1 MATTVTKPLTETA
14 SGTVKPKPMISPW
27 LWLFLVAM
35 IFANIGGNMYG
46 PLMPLYL
53 KELNASVAQVGLFFT
68 ISQII
73 PLALQ
78 ILGGWISDSIG
89 RLRAIAIGSVVGV
102 LAFVPLV
109 LANVW
114 PWLLLAEGLGAVTR
128 ALVGPSFDAFVAE
141 HSTEENRARVFG
153 VTQAIFMIVSVVGPP
168 LGGWLVQVYGFKMML
183 VLAGLFYL
191 VATLIRVGMAR
202 EAAKGHEAH
211 PAPLS
216 FAGLKSN
223 LGTVF
228 GMVTAGGLLTWIL
241 LTDGVRDTS
250 FALSMNLFPLYM
262 QEIGGLTY
270 FQIGLTNAIF
280 GIFMMITTIPAGW
293 LSDKMGE
300 RVGIAL
306 GFTLIAS
313 SLILLVYAAGFGL
326 TAFAVGW
333 ALAGVGVGLL
343 TPAYQ
348 SLMSKAL
355 PKEVRGTGFGLL
367 STSLGIFSLP
377 APAIGAQLWERV
389 SPRFPFLVTAVV
401 AYLSVIPVWLKFKL
415 PRKEEDGQRMESG
428 QAD

>member
-1 MATTVTKPLTETA
+1 
-14 SGTVKPKPMISPW
+14 MISPW

-53 KELNASVAQVGLFFT
+53 TELKASVAQVGWFFT

-73 PLALQ
+73 PLLLQ

-89 RLRAIAIGSVVGV
+89 RLRAIAIGSTVGV
-102 LAFVPLV
+102 FVFIPLV
-109 LANVW
+109 LANTW
-114 PWLLLAEGLGAVTR
+114 QWLLLAEAFGAVTR

-153 VTQAIFMIVSVVGPP
+153 VTQAIFMIVSVVGPV
-168 LGGWLVQVYGFKMML
+168 LGGWLAQDYGFKAML
-183 VLAGLFYL
+183 ILAGVFYF
-191 VATLIRVGMAR
+191 VATIIRIGMAR
-202 EAAKGHEAH
+202 EAARGHESH
-211 PAPLS
+211 PQTLS
-216 FAGLKSN
+216 LVSLKAN

-228 GMVTAGGLLTWIL
+228 GMVMAGGVLTWIL

-262 QEIGGLTY
+262 QDIGGLTY
-270 FQIGLTNAIF
+270 LQIGLTSSIF
-280 GIFMMITTIPAGW
+280 GVFMMITTIPAGW
-293 LSDKMGE
+293 LADKKGE

-306 GFTLIAS
+306 GFILIS
-313 SLILLVYAAGFGL
+313 ISLVELVYAAGMGL
-326 TAFAVGW
+326 VGFAIGW
-333 ALAGVGVGLL
+333 ALAGIGVGLL
-343 TPAYQ
+343 TPAYS

-389 SPRFPFLVTAVV
+389 SPRFPFLVTAAV
-401 AYLSVIPVWLKFKL
+401 AFLSVIPVWLKFKL
-415 PRKEEDGQRMESG
+415 PKKEENGA
-428 QAD
+428 QA

>member
-1 MATTVTKPLTETA
+1 MKMTATVE
-14 SGTVKPKPMISPW
+14 SVKPKPMISAW
-27 LWLFLVAM
+27 LWLFLIAM

-53 KELNASVAQVGLFFT
+53 TELKASVAQVGWFFT

-73 PLALQ
+73 PLLLQ

-89 RLRAIAIGSVVGV
+89 RLRAIAIGSTVGV
-102 LAFVPLV
+102 FVFIPLV
-109 LANVW
+109 LANTW
-114 PWLLLAEGLGAVTR
+114 QWLLLAEALGAITR

-141 HSTEENRARVFG
+141 HSTEQNRARVFG
-153 VTQAIFMIVSVVGPP
+153 VTQAVFMIVSVVGPV
-168 LGGWLVQVYGFKMML
+168 LGGWLVDAYGFKIML
-183 VLAGLFYL
+183 ILAGLFYF
-191 VATLIRVGMAR
+191 VATIIRIGMAR
-202 EAAKGHEAH
+202 EAAKGHEAN
-211 PAPLS
+211 PQTLS
-216 FAGLKSN
+216 LVSLKAN

-228 GMVTAGGLLTWIL
+228 GMVMAGGVLTWIL

-262 QEIGGLTY
+262 QDIGGLTY
-270 FQIGLTNAIF
+270 FQIGLTSSIF
-280 GIFMMITTIPAGW
+280 GLTMMITTIPAGW
-293 LSDKMGE
+293 LADKKGE

-306 GFTLIAS
+306 GFILIS
-313 SLILLVYAAGFGL
+313 ISLVELVYAAGMGL
-326 TAFAVGW
+326 VGFAIGW
-333 ALAGVGVGLL
+333 ALAGIGVGLL
-343 TPAYQ
+343 TPAYS

-401 AYLSVIPVWLKFKL
+401 AFLSVIPVWLKFKL
-415 PRKEEDGQRMESG
+415 PKTEEKVE
-428 QAD
+428 QA

>member
-1 MATTVTKPLTETA
+1 MATIVTEVTE
-14 SGTVKPKPMISPW
+14 SVKPKPMISPW

-53 KELNASVAQVGLFFT
+53 TELKASVAQVGWFFT

-73 PLALQ
+73 PLLLQ

-89 RLRAIAIGSVVGV
+89 RLRAIAIGSTVGV
-102 LAFVPLV
+102 FVFIPLV
-109 LANVW
+109 LASTW
-114 PWLLLAEGLGAVTR
+114 QWLLLAEAFGAVAR

-153 VTQAIFMIVSVVGPP
+153 VTQAIFMIVSVVGPV
-168 LGGWLVQVYGFKMML
+168 LGGWLAQDYGFKAML
-183 VLAGLFYL
+183 ILAGVFYF
-191 VATLIRVGMAR
+191 VATIIRIGMAR
-202 EAAKGHEAH
+202 EAARGHESH
-211 PAPLS
+211 PKALS
-216 FAGLKSN
+216 ITGLKAN

-228 GMVTAGGLLTWIL
+228 GMIMAGGVLTWIL

-262 QEIGGLTY
+262 QDIGGLTY
-270 FQIGLTNAIF
+270 LQIGLTSSIF
-280 GIFMMITTIPAGW
+280 GLTMMITTIPAGW
-293 LSDKMGE
+293 LADKKGE

-306 GFTLIAS
+306 GFILIAA
-313 SLILLVYAAGFGL
+313 SLVALVYAAGFGL
-326 TAFAVGW
+326 LGFALGW
-333 ALAGVGVGLL
+333 ALAGIGVGLL

-367 STSLGIFSLP
+367 STSLGVFSLP

-389 SPRFPFLVTAVV
+389 SPRFPFLVTAAV
-401 AYLSVIPVWLKFKL
+401 AFLSVIPVWLKFKL
-415 PRKEEDGQRMESG
+415 PKKEENGA
-428 QAD
+428 QA

>member
-1 MATTVTKPLTETA
+1 
-14 SGTVKPKPMISPW
+14 MISAW
-27 LWLFLVAM
+27 LWLFLIAM

-53 KELNASVAQVGLFFT
+53 TELKASVAQVGWFFT

-73 PLALQ
+73 PLLLQ

-89 RLRAIAIGSVVGV
+89 RLRAIAIGSTVGV
-102 LAFVPLV
+102 FVFIPLV
-109 LANVW
+109 LANTW
-114 PWLLLAEGLGAVTR
+114 QWLLLAEALGAITR

-141 HSTEENRARVFG
+141 HSTEQNRARVFG
-153 VTQAIFMIVSVVGPP
+153 VTQAVFMIVSVVGPV
-168 LGGWLVQVYGFKMML
+168 LGGWLVDAYGFKIML
-183 VLAGLFYL
+183 ILAGLFYF
-191 VATLIRVGMAR
+191 VATIIRIGMAR
-202 EAAKGHEAH
+202 EAAKGHEAN
-211 PAPLS
+211 PQTLS
-216 FAGLKSN
+216 LVSLKAN

-228 GMVTAGGLLTWIL
+228 GMVMAGGVLTWIL

-262 QEIGGLTY
+262 QDIGGLTY
-270 FQIGLTNAIF
+270 FQIGLTSSIF
-280 GIFMMITTIPAGW
+280 GLTMMITTIPAGW
-293 LSDKMGE
+293 LADKKGE

-306 GFTLIAS
+306 GFILIS
-313 SLILLVYAAGFGL
+313 ISLVELVYAAGMGL
-326 TAFAVGW
+326 VGFAIGW
-333 ALAGVGVGLL
+333 ALAGIGVGLL
-343 TPAYQ
+343 TPAYS

-401 AYLSVIPVWLKFKL
+401 AFLSVIPVWLKFKL
-415 PRKEEDGQRMESG
+415 PKTEEKVE
-428 QAD
+428 QA

>member
-1 MATTVTKPLTETA
+1 METTVIE
-14 SGTVKPKPMISPW
+14 SSKPKPMISPW

-53 KELNASVAQVGLFFT
+53 KELNASVAQVGWFFT
-68 ISQII
+68 ISQIV
-73 PLALQ
+73 PLLLQ
-78 ILGGWISDSIG
+78 ILGGWISDSLG
-89 RLRAIAIGSVVGV
+89 RLRAIAIGSTVGV
-102 LAFVPLV
+102 FVFIPLV
-109 LANVW
+109 LANTW
-114 PWLLLAEGLGAVTR
+114 QWLLLAEALGAITR
-128 ALVGPSFDAFVAE
+128 SLVGPSFDAFVAE

-168 LGGWLVQVYGFKMML
+168 LGGWLVGAYGFKIML

-191 VATLIRVGMAR
+191 VATFIRIGMAR

-211 PAPLS
+211 PTPLS
-216 FAGLKSN
+216 FTGLKAN

-228 GMVTAGGLLTWIL
+228 GMILAGGVLTWIL
-241 LTDGVRDTS
+241 ITDGVRDTS

-270 FQIGLTNAIF
+270 FQIGLTSSVF

-306 GFTLIAS
+306 GFILIAS
-313 SLILLVYAAGFGL
+313 SLAFLVYASDFGL
-326 TAFAVGW
+326 VAFGFGW
-333 ALAGVGVGLL
+333 ALAGIGVGLL

-348 SLMSKAL
+348 SLMSKAI

-401 AYLSVIPVWLKFKL
+401 AFLSVIPVWLKFKL
-415 PRKEEDGQRMESG
+415 PKKAEEGQQS
-428 QAD
+428 A

>member
-1 MATTVTKPLTETA
+1 
-14 SGTVKPKPMISPW
+14 MISPW

-53 KELNASVAQVGLFFT
+53 TELKASVVQVGWFFT

-73 PLALQ
+73 PLLLQ

-89 RLRAIAIGSVVGV
+89 RLRAIAFGSTVGV
-102 LAFVPLV
+102 FVFIPLV
-109 LANVW
+109 LASTW
-114 PWLLLAEGLGAVTR
+114 QWLLLAEAFGAVAR

-141 HSTEENRARVFG
+141 HSTDENRARVFG
-153 VTQAIFMIVSVVGPP
+153 VTQAVFMIVSVVGPL
-168 LGGWLVQVYGFKMML
+168 LGGWLVQSYGFKVML
-183 VLAGLFYL
+183 ILAGVFYF
-191 VATLIRVGMAR
+191 VATIIRIGMAR
-202 EAAKGHEAH
+202 EASRTREAN
-211 PAPLS
+211 PQTLS
-216 FAGLKSN
+216 FKSLKAN

-228 GMVTAGGLLTWIL
+228 GMVMAGGVLTWIL

-262 QEIGGLTY
+262 QDIGGLTY
-270 FQIGLTNAIF
+270 LQIGLTNSIF
-280 GIFMMITTIPAGW
+280 GLTMMITTIPAGW
-293 LSDKMGE
+293 LSDKKGE

-306 GFTLIAS
+306 GFILIAA
-313 SLILLVYAAGFGL
+313 SLVALVYAAGFGL
-326 TAFAVGW
+326 LGFALGW
-333 ALAGVGVGLL
+333 ALAGIGVGLL
-343 TPAYQ
+343 TPAYS

-401 AYLSVIPVWLKFKL
+401 AFLSVIPVWLKFKL
-415 PRKEEDGQRMESG
+415 PKKEENGQRISNG
-428 QAD
+428 

>member
-1 MATTVTKPLTETA
+1 MRQTTHKKPL
-14 SGTVKPKPMISPW
+14 ISAW

-53 KELNASVAQVGLFFT
+53 KELKASVAQVGLFFT

-78 ILGGWISDSIG
+78 ILGGWVSDSLG
-89 RLRAIAIGSVVGV
+89 RLRAIAIGSAVGV

-109 LANVW
+109 LANTW
-114 PWLLLAEGLGAVTR
+114 QWLLLAEALGAVTR
-128 ALVGPSFDAFVAE
+128 SLVGPSFDAFVAE

-153 VTQAIFMIVSVVGPP
+153 VTQAIFMIVSVIGPP
-168 LGGWLVQVYGFKMML
+168 LGGWLVGLYGFKVML
-183 VLAGLFYL
+183 VVAGMFYL
-191 VATLIRVGMAR
+191 VATIIRIGMAR

-211 PAPLS
+211 PQKLS
-216 FAGLKSN
+216 VESLKSN
-223 LGTVF
+223 LGTMF
-228 GMVTAGGLLTWIL
+228 ALIMAGGVLTWIFV
-241 LTDGVRDTS
+241 TDGVRDIA

-262 QEIGGLTY
+262 QQIGGLSY
-270 FQIGLTNAIF
+270 VQIGLTNGIF
-280 GIFMMITTIPAGW
+280 GLAMMMTTIPAGW

-306 GFTLIAS
+306 GFVLMAS
-313 SLILLVYAAGFGL
+313 SLLLLVYGAGGGMI
-326 TAFAVGW
+326 AFATGW
-333 ALAGVGVGLL
+333 ALAGIGSGLL

-348 SLMSKAL
+348 SLMSKAI
-355 PKEVRGTGFGLL
+355 PREVRGTGFGLL
-367 STSLGIFSLP
+367 STSLGFFSLP

-389 SPRFPFLVTAVV
+389 SPRTPFLITALV

-415 PRKEEDGQRMESG
+415 PAHGTSEQNVEAPVISS
-428 QAD
+428 

>member
-1 MATTVTKPLTETA
+1 MATTVTEVPE
-14 SGTVKPKPMISPW
+14 SVRPKPIISPW

-53 KELNASVAQVGLFFT
+53 TELKASVAQVGWFFT

-73 PLALQ
+73 PLLLQ

-89 RLRAIAIGSVVGV
+89 RLRAIAIGSTVGV
-102 LAFVPLV
+102 FVFVPLV
-109 LANVW
+109 LANTW
-114 PWLLLAEGLGAVTR
+114 QWLLLAEAFGAVTR

-141 HSTEENRARVFG
+141 HSTDENRARVFG
-153 VTQAIFMIVSVVGPP
+153 VTQAVFMIVSVVGPL
-168 LGGWLVQVYGFKMML
+168 LGGWLVQSYGFKAML
-183 VLAGLFYL
+183 ILAGVFYF
-191 VATLIRVGMAR
+191 VATIIRIGMAR
-202 EAAKGHEAH
+202 EASKTREAN
-211 PAPLS
+211 PQTLS
-216 FAGLKSN
+216 FTSLKAN

-228 GMVTAGGLLTWIL
+228 GMVMAGGVLTWIL

-262 QEIGGLTY
+262 QDIGGLTY
-270 FQIGLTNAIF
+270 LQIGLTSSIF
-280 GIFMMITTIPAGW
+280 GVFMMITTIPAGW
-293 LSDKMGE
+293 LADKKGE

-306 GFTLIAS
+306 GFILIS
-313 SLILLVYAAGFGL
+313 ISLVALVYAAGMGL
-326 TAFAVGW
+326 VGFAIGW
-333 ALAGVGVGLL
+333 ALAGIGVGLL

-401 AYLSVIPVWLKFKL
+401 AFLSVIPVWLKFKL
-415 PRKEEDGQRMESG
+415 PKKEENGA
-428 QAD
+428 QA